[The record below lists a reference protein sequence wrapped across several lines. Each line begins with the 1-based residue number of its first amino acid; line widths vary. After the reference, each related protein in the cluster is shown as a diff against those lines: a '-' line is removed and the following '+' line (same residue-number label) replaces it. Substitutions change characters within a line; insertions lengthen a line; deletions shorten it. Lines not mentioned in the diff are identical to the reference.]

1 MSTGHPVMMVVVII
15 VLITGQALAVFVM
28 KSDEVALAFSAC
40 INLRNRNNEMIKLI
54 ANYFL

>member
-15 VLITGQALAVFVM
+15 VLITGQAPAVFVM
-28 KSDEVALAFSAC
+28 KSSEVALACNAC